1 MMATIYKQGQP
12 KRAAKLKGVV
22 TLNPTRMVMKSGSEQ
37 ARAAVTRS
45 KKTNKPVKAKGK

>member
-1 MMATIYKQGQP
+1 MATVYKQGKP
-12 KRAAKLKGVV
+12 KVATKLKGVY
-22 TLNPTRMVMKSGSEQ
+22 TQNPTTMVMKSGSEQ

>member
-1 MMATIYKQGQP
+1 MATVYKQGKP
-12 KRAAKLKGVV
+12 KVATKLKGVY

-45 KKTNKPVKAKGK
+45 KKTNKPAKAKGK